1 VDANSGTFAGTLTF
15 PGAGAWVV
23 TAAYSGDS
31 NVNAAQ
37 TAQQVTVDSTEA
49 TTMTLT
55 SNAPT
60 MPVGGSVTFTAQV
73 SSTVTLKV
81 PTGTATFMDGS
92 TSLGT
97 ATLDSYGIAK
107 LTTTG
112 LSGGAHSITANYS
125 GDSIFRS
132 SSASISESISDY
144 ALQAV
149 TASVSIKVGQSGS
162 ASVAVVPEGG
172 FNQAVSFACSGLPA
186 GATCTFAPPSLTP
199 DGTNIATDAMTIST
213 AASAAGEKHRAASTH
228 TGWLTASGFGLA
240 GVLLII
246 PVCGRKRRTT
256 RMVVLG
262 GILMMLLVLVTLG
275 CGTSGSSGPP
285 PNPIVGTYSVTVTA
299 TATSGPARSATVSVT
314 ITQ

>member
-1 VDANSGTFAGTLTF
+1 
-15 PGAGAWVV
+15 
-23 TAAYSGDS
+23 
-31 NVNAAQ
+31 
-37 TAQQVTVDSTEA
+37 
-49 TTMTLT
+49 MTLT

-149 TASVSIKVGQSGS
+149 TASVSIRVGQSGS
-162 ASVAVVPEGG
+162 ASVAVIPEGG

-199 DGTNIATDAMTIST
+199 DGTNIATDAMTVST
-213 AASAAGEKHRAASTH
+213 ATSAAGEKRAASTH
-228 TGWLTASGFGLA
+228 TGWLAGSGFGLA
-240 GVLLII
+240 GVLLI
-246 PVCGRKRRTT
+246 PLCGRKRRTRIT
-256 RMVVLG
+256 ILG
-262 GILMMLLVLVTLG
+262 SFLLMLLVLGMLG
-275 CGTSGSSGPP
+275 CGSSGNSVP

>member
-1 VDANSGTFAGTLTF
+1 
-15 PGAGAWVV
+15 
-23 TAAYSGDS
+23 
-31 NVNAAQ
+31 
-37 TAQQVTVDSTEA
+37 VDSTEA

-97 ATLDSYGIAK
+97 AILDSYGIAK

-149 TASVSIKVGQSGS
+149 TASVSIKVGQTGS
-162 ASVAVVPEGG
+162 ASVALIPEGG

-199 DGTNIATDAMTIST
+199 DGTNIATDAMTVST
-213 AASAAGEKHRAASTH
+213 VTSAAGEKHRAASAH
-228 TGWLTASGFGLA
+228 TGWLAGSGFGLA
-240 GVLLII
+240 GVLLI
-246 PVCGRKRRTT
+246 PLCGRKRRTT

-275 CGTSGSSGPP
+275 CGTSGSSAQP
-285 PNPIVGTYSVTVTA
+285 PNPMVGTYSVTVTA
-299 TATSGPARSATVSVT
+299 TATGGPARSATVSVT

>member
-1 VDANSGTFAGTLTF
+1 
-15 PGAGAWVV
+15 
-23 TAAYSGDS
+23 
-31 NVNAAQ
+31 
-37 TAQQVTVDSTEA
+37 
-49 TTMTLT
+49 MTLT

-107 LTTTG
+107 LTTAG

-132 SSASISESISDY
+132 SSANISESISDY

-162 ASVAVVPEGG
+162 ASVAVIPEGG
-172 FNQAVSFACSGLPA
+172 FNQAVSFAYSGLPA

-199 DGTNIATDAMTIST
+199 DGTNIATDAMTVST
-213 AASAAGEKHRAASTH
+213 AASAAGERHRAASIH
-228 TGWLTASGFGLA
+228 TGWLAASGFGLA
-240 GVLLII
+240 GVLLI
-246 PVCGRKRRTT
+246 PLCGRKRRTT

-275 CGTSGSSGPP
+275 CGTSGSSAQP

-299 TATSGPARSATVSVT
+299 TATGGPARSATVSVT